1 MSVGRCGKKKTNKRN
16 KQINI
21 VYDPV
26 PVTDN
31 RIS

>member
-1 MSVGRCGKKKTNKRN
+1 MLVGRCGKKTNKRN

-21 VYDPV
+21 VYNPV
-26 PVTDN
+26 SVTDN